1 MNMNH
6 YECGNLFGASRSLLE
21 GSGLVRYC
29 GDSFVC
35 NSDEEVLESWWGET
49 FDAKFG
55 RYMAWVWFSVG
66 AENLV
71 KAALVCNELLEG
83 KPQRPGYPVYW
94 PGTDKD
100 SWVDQVLQS
109 RRGSGGGYGML
120 GDIWQVKLDELS
132 QKSGTSETVS
142 KELKA
147 AYKYLTQAI
156 RNRDAHSYIENERR
170 KDFPAVEGIFLAAFN
185 TLVQTMKDKGH
196 FKTTGYQ

>member
-1 MNMNH
+1 
-6 YECGNLFGASRSLLE
+6 
-21 GSGLVRYC
+21 
-29 GDSFVC
+29 
-35 NSDEEVLESWWGET
+35 
-49 FDAKFG
+49 
-55 RYMAWVWFSVG
+55 
-66 AENLV
+66 
-71 KAALVCNELLEG
+71 
-83 KPQRPGYPVYW
+83 
-94 PGTDKD
+94 
-100 SWVDQVLQS
+100 
-109 RRGSGGGYGML
+109 ML

-142 KELKA
+142 KDLKA